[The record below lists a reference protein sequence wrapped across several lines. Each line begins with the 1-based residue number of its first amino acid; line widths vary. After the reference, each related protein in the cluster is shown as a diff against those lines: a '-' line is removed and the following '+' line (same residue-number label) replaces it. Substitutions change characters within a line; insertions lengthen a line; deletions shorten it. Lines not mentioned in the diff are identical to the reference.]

1 MSKGKELK
9 KLLDK
14 GSAIQKEMDAI
25 FSRYEVKYLDLAS
38 LPEEARDEWNQLFD
52 KKNMISNQIGDLF
65 K

>member
-25 FSRYEVKYLDLAS
+25 FSRYDVKYLDLTS

-52 KKNMISNQIGDLF
+52 KKNTISNQIGDMF

>member
-14 GSAIQKEMDAI
+14 GEAIQKEMDAI
-25 FSRYEVKYLDLAS
+25 FFRYDVKYLDLTS

-52 KKNMISNQIGDLF
+52 KKNTITNQIGDLF

>member
-14 GSAIQKEMDAI
+14 GEAIQKEMDAI
-25 FSRYEVKYLDLAS
+25 FFRYDVKYLDIKA
-38 LPEEARDEWNQLFD
+38 LPQKAKDEWDQLFEQ
-52 KKNMISNQIGDLF
+52 KNTITNQIGDMF